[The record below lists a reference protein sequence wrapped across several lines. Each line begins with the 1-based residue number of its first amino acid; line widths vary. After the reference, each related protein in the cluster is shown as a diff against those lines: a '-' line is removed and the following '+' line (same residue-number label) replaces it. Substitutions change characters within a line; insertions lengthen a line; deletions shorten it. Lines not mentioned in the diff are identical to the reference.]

1 MPLHPALAIN
11 VYINP
16 NLLKDNARIA
26 CGFDRYHRGG
36 GKQPET
42 RYEPEAP
49 IGCEPGRS
57 TARGMWRR
65 QARLRG
71 MHDEYAEPEVT
82 RKYGELQMEPWV
94 YQMWGGMLGMR
105 S

>member
-1 MPLHPALAIN
+1 M
-11 VYINP
+11 
-16 NLLKDNARIA
+16 
-26 CGFDRYHRGG
+26 RGLRAG
-36 GKQPET
+36 STDITEEVGSNQT

-49 IGCEPGRS
+49 IGCEPGCN
-57 TARGMWRR
+57 TARSMWRQ

-82 RKYGELQMEPWV
+82 RKYGDLQMEPWV
-94 YQMWGGMLGMR
+94 YQMWGMLGMR